1 MKSEVSIAIVD
12 YGMGN
17 LRSVEKA
24 FAQVG
29 FPAVV
34 TSQPSDIANADAVVL
49 PGVGAFGDAVKEL
62 MARGILEVVR
72 NRAAEARDG
81 GRPFLGICL
90 GMQILVEF
98 GEESGG
104 CEGLSVIEGTC
115 PRLQRKDLKVPHM
128 GWNSLSIKKQDN
140 PLFEGVG
147 TSPYVY
153 FVHSYAVVPSSLGV
167 IAAVSDYGGEVVAS
181 LKAKNLF
188 ATQFHPEKSQDVGL
202 RMLKNFGE
210 LAKSQSSLQGTGTST
225 L

>member
-1 MKSEVSIAIVD
+1 MNANPQISIVD

-24 FAQVG
+24 FAEVG

-34 TSQPSDIANADAVVL
+34 TSNSSDIANSEAVVL
-49 PGVGAFGDAVKEL
+49 PGVGAFGDAMEEL
-62 MARGILEVVR
+62 KARGILDVVR
-72 NRAAEARDG
+72 QRAAEARDG

-90 GMQILVEF
+90 GMQVLVEN

-104 CEGLSVIEGTC
+104 CEGLAVIEGTC

-128 GWNSLSIKKQDN
+128 GWNNLVFKQQAN

-147 TSPYVY
+147 ASPYVY
-153 FVHSYAVVPSSLGV
+153 FVHSYAVVPSSSGAV
-167 IAAVSDYGGEVVAS
+167 AAVSDYGGDVVAS
-181 LKAKNLF
+181 LRAKNLF

-202 RMLKNFGE
+202 RMLRNFGG
-210 LAKSQSSLQGTGTST
+210 LLKA
-225 L
+225 